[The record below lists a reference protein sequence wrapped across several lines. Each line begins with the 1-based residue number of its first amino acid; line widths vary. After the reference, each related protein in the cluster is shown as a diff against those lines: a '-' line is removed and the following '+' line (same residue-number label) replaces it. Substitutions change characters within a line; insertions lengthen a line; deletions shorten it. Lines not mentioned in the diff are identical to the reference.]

1 MVDQVRSRTQRLIR
15 SREKQMT
22 PAYTFDDIVLIP
34 QYSEVRSR
42 FDPITSFYL
51 RDLKRYIPI
60 ISANMDTVSGARMC
74 VAMWNAGALGA
85 LHRFTSINI
94 QVQEY
99 NQIKN
104 ESADA
109 LVTVGVMDWEQRAPA
124 LYDEGARHFIID
136 IAHGHSILMKE
147 AIIGMRK
154 MMPEDITIMVGN
166 VATPNAVKDLIDWG
180 ADFIKVGVGGGSIC
194 KTRVVTGHGVPM
206 FSCILECVEE
216 AQKRDI
222 PIIADGGIRSSG
234 DIMKALVAGADCVM
248 VGSLLAGTDET
259 PGDLEREWLPAGE
272 KRRLVKVYRG
282 MASFEAQADRKQTD
296 KIQVASEGVSTTIP
310 YKGPVM
316 PIIQEL
322 QMGIKSGMSYCNAT
336 NLHEIPLRAKWRVQ
350 THSGY
355 IEGTPHIFSNR

>member
-1 MVDQVRSRTQRLIR
+1 
-15 SREKQMT
+15 MT

-34 QYSEVRSR
+34 RYSEIKSR
-42 FDPITSFYL
+42 FDPDTSFEL
-51 RDLKRYIPI
+51 CGLKRQLPI

-136 IAHGHSILMKE
+136 IAHGHSVLMKD
-147 AIIGMRK
+147 ALHGMKKRYS
-154 MMPEDITIMVGN
+154 DIVVMAGN
-166 VATPNAVKDLIDWG
+166 VATSDAVKDLRSWG
-180 ADFIKVGVGGGSIC
+180 ADIIKVGVGGGSIC

-206 FSCILECVEE
+206 FSSILECAEE
-216 AQKRDI
+216 ADKYDL

-234 DIMKALVAGADCVM
+234 DIVKAFVAGANCVM
-248 VGSLLAGTDET
+248 IGSLLAGTAET
-259 PGDLEREWLPAGE
+259 PGQIENEYLPSN

-282 MASFEAQADRKQTD
+282 MASFEAQADRKQTEN
-296 KIQVASEGVSTTIP
+296 IGVAAEGVSSTIP
-310 YKGPVM
+310 FKGPVT
-316 PIIQEL
+316 PILQEL
-322 QMGIKSGMSYCNAT
+322 QMGIKSGMSYCNASR
-336 NLHEIPLRAKWRVQ
+336 LDEIPVYGEWRVQ
-350 THSGY
+350 THAGY
-355 IEGTPHIFSNR
+355 IEGTPHIFSSR